1 MICRPV
7 RRASA
12 ILALTAACLILPLS
26 DASAAPRNRSES
38 RWNSVERSV
47 RVVQLSFRN
56 ALKSFWAQ
64 LYRDAGMDIDG
75 TG

>member
-1 MICRPV
+1 MISRPM

-26 DASAAPRNRSES
+26 DASAAPRSES
-38 RWNSVERSV
+38 RWNSVERNV
-47 RVVQLSFRN
+47 RVLQLSFRN
-56 ALKSFWAQ
+56 VLKSFWAQ

-75 TG
+75 NG